1 MALAAGTT
9 IGRYTLERMIGSGG
23 AGEVY
28 SALDAQLDRRVAL
41 KLLRASAVIPGRA
54 GSDPES
60 DPKTRILREARAAAA
75 LDHPNC
81 VAIFDVGSVDLQGL
95 TVPWLAMEL
104 VDGRS
109 LRAILD
115 DAEDRR
121 DVSLDEKIS
130 WLGDLARALNTA
142 HARGMIH
149 RDVKPENVMIRRDGV
164 LKVLDFGVA
173 KRLHPRASPRGMTAL
188 GPARNGVPPASVSS
202 DTFALGTVAYMAPE
216 QVRGDRLDGRTD
228 QFAWGVLA
236 YELLTGELPWPDPSD
251 PVQYVLEMMA
261 SEPKMIRELAPE
273 VPEHL
278 EQAVHRALSKE
289 PGARFAT
296 MGELLAAL
304 GLGTM
309 RPREMSLP
317 PSDSSAGTNRLVVS
331 TPNLDVAASLVR
343 HSLTSAPNLGG
354 NTPLPVPTGTTNGF
368 GGKPSATW
376 TTVLV
381 STVVVVAV
389 AVAAVMF
396 RAYF

>member
-41 KLLRASAVIPGRA
+41 KLLRASAMMPTRGEA
-54 GSDPES
+54 DAEN

-81 VAIFDVGSVDLQGL
+81 VAIFDVGSVELQGL

-104 VDGRS
+104 VDGVS
-109 LRAILD
+109 LRSIIDDD
-115 DAEDRR
+115 DANLRY
-121 DVSLDEKIS
+121 SIDEKIS

-142 HARGMIH
+142 HSRGMIH

-173 KRLHPRASPRGMTAL
+173 KRLQARNSPRGGMRAL
-188 GPARNGVPPASVSS
+188 GPARGGIPAASVSS

-216 QVRGDRLDGRTD
+216 QVRSDRLDGRTD

-236 YELLTGELPWPDPSD
+236 YELLTGQLPWADPSD

-261 SEPKMIRELAPE
+261 SEPRKIRELAPD

-289 PGARFAT
+289 PAARFAT
-296 MGELLAAL
+296 MGDLLAAL

-309 RPREMSLP
+309 RPREMSMP
-317 PSDSSAGTNRLVVS
+317 PSDSSGAVNRLVVS
-331 TPNLDVAASLVR
+331 TPSLESATPSLAR
-343 HSLTSAPNLGG
+343 HSLTNLV
-354 NTPLPVPTGTTNGF
+354 NATPVPQLAPTR
-368 GGKPSATW
+368 PARAVPLARR

-381 STVVVVAV
+381 STVVVVALAVV
-389 AVAAVMF
+389 AVML
-396 RAYF
+396 RSYF

>member
-28 SALDAQLDRRVAL
+28 SALDAQLDRRVAV
-41 KLLRASAVIPGRA
+41 KLLRASAMMPTRGEP
-54 GSDPES
+54 DPEN

-81 VAIFDVGSVDLQGL
+81 VAIFDVGSVELQGL

-104 VDGRS
+104 VDGVS
-109 LRAILD
+109 LRSIIDDD
-115 DAEDRR
+115 DASARY
-121 DVSLDEKIS
+121 SIDEKIS

-173 KRLHPRASPRGMTAL
+173 KRLQARNSPRGGMRAL
-188 GPARNGVPPASVSS
+188 GPARNGIPAASVSS

-236 YELLTGELPWPDPSD
+236 YELLTGNLPWPDPSD

-261 SEPKMIRELAPE
+261 SEPKKVRELAPD

-289 PGARFAT
+289 PAARFAT
-296 MGELLAAL
+296 MGDLLAAL
-304 GLGTM
+304 GLGMM
-309 RPREMSLP
+309 RPREMSMP
-317 PSDSSAGTNRLVVS
+317 PSDSSGAVNRLVVS
-331 TPNLDVAASLVR
+331 TPSLESAR
-343 HSLTSAPNLGG
+343 HSLTNLV
-354 NTPLPVPTGTTNGF
+354 NATPLPQLAPSRPSRPT
-368 GGKPSATW
+368 PLARR

-381 STVVVVAV
+381 STVVVVALAVV
-389 AVAAVMF
+389 AVML
-396 RAYF
+396 RSYF

>member
-109 LRAILD
+109 LRTIID
-115 DAEDRR
+115 DAEDSRH
-121 DVSLDEKIS
+121 VSIDEKIS

-173 KRLHPRASPRGMTAL
+173 KRLHPRASPRGLAAL
-188 GPARNGVPPASVSS
+188 GPAARNGVPPASVSS

-261 SEPKMIRELAPE
+261 SEPKKIRELAPD

-289 PGARFAT
+289 PSARFST
-296 MGELLAAL
+296 MGEL
-304 GLGTM
+304 
-309 RPREMSLP
+309 
-317 PSDSSAGTNRLVVS
+317 
-331 TPNLDVAASLVR
+331 VAASLVR
-343 HSLTSAPNLGG
+343 ASLTSVPNLTG
-354 NTPLPVPTGTTNGF
+354 NTPLPLPPGTTTGS
-368 GGKPSATW
+368 GGTPNATR